1 MTIQQS
7 IAALLQRELQ
17 AFERE
22 LQLFP
27 DDETVWRTM
36 PGVPNSA
43 GNLVLHVAG
52 NLQHFVGAVLGG
64 SAYVRDRDRE
74 FSRQSGS
81 RSELVNELQKAAAAV
96 RTVVPNLTDDVLGR
110 DFPEAVIPNRRIQ
123 TLRFLLHLCAH
134 CVVSSGPGRIP
145 SARSHR
151 PGSVGRPGA
160 ARRPH
165 RRARRLTPAGY
176 QRVQARSTE
185 RRLTRASFAT
195 SSLTARLSR
204 TAA

>member
-17 AFERE
+17 GFERE

-64 SAYVRDRDRE
+64 SAYVRD
-74 FSRQSGS
+74 
-81 RSELVNELQKAAAAV
+81 
-96 RTVVPNLTDDVLGR
+96 
-110 DFPEAVIPNRRIQ
+110 
-123 TLRFLLHLCAH
+123 
-134 CVVSSGPGRIP
+134 
-145 SARSHR
+145 
-151 PGSVGRPGA
+151 
-160 ARRPH
+160 
-165 RRARRLTPAGY
+165 
-176 QRVQARSTE
+176 
-185 RRLTRASFAT
+185 
-195 SSLTARLSR
+195 
-204 TAA
+204 